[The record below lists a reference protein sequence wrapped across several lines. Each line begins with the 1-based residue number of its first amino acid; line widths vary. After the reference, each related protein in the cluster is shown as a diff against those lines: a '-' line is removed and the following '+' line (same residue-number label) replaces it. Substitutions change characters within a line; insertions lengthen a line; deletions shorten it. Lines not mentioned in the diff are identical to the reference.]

1 MATIELLYG
10 GSQDR
15 HHKPWQS
22 HDLVT
27 WGHLHGL
34 DVTGAIKSQIARTW
48 SHFTLSI
55 HIYTCGAYD
64 CRIWK
69 EMFVWKWHSHPF
81 EVRLIVKSSM
91 MTRYTSESS
100 KHLIL
105 ALNPLASHPCTPCQ
119 TIWLIVS
126 THRKHIGQ
134 LGSSSQDGREIHIIC
149 IYIYLCNNI

>member
-1 MATIELLYG
+1 MAI
-10 GSQDR
+10 
-15 HHKPWQS
+15 PWPC
-22 HDLVT
+22 DLRSST
-27 WGHLHGL
+27 W
-34 DVTGAIKSQIARTW
+34 TGCDWRNQVPNSPDME
-48 SHFTLSI
+48 SHFTISI

-119 TIWLIVS
+119 TIWLIIQPIGSILVS
-126 THRKHIGQ
+126 WDHHPRMEERYI
-134 LGSSSQDGREIHIIC
+134 SYV
-149 IYIYLCNNI
+149 YIYVIIYNHIYRYKVHTL

>member
-119 TIWLIVS
+119 TIWLIIQPIGSILVS
-126 THRKHIGQ
+126 WDHHPRMEERYI
-134 LGSSSQDGREIHIIC
+134 SYVY
-149 IYIYLCNNI
+149 IYICNNI

>member
-1 MATIELLYG
+1 MAI
-10 GSQDR
+10 
-15 HHKPWQS
+15 PWPC
-22 HDLVT
+22 DLRSST
-27 WGHLHGL
+27 W
-34 DVTGAIKSQIARTW
+34 TGCDWRNQVPNSPDME

-149 IYIYLCNNI
+149 IYICVIIYNHIYRYKVHTL